1 MRARFFRVATF
12 AAWFATDLVL
22 AGEAAWMERP
32 QGQKLL
38 FKLEDFFIDLLRGE
52 RRLHMYQVSY
62 I

>member
-1 MRARFFRVATF
+1 MQRT
-12 AAWFATDLVL
+12 
-22 AGEAAWMERP
+22 

-52 RRLHMYQVSY
+52 WCLHMYQVSY